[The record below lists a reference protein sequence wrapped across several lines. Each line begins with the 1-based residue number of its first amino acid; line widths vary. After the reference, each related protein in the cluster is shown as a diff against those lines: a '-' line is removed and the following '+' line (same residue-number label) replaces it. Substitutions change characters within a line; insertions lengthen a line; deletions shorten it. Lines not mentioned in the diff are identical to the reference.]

1 MEREA
6 VYVRMCTEAGVR
18 AYRELQ
24 KALEDPDSWVKSYKE
39 FPIYSGF
46 QSSLISVLTEIKGKH
61 IH

>member
-24 KALEDPDSWVKSYKE
+24 KALEDPDSCEKASTDSVSSFFFK
-39 FPIYSGF
+39 PI
-46 QSSLISVLTEIKGKH
+46 LRV
-61 IH
+61 